1 LNSAQLEF
9 MVDSSSADKPDPAGT
24 HESSETPAR
33 NVQLAMQPWP
43 DKPFKKC
50 LDPFNQTITFTK
62 CFHQAASGVAGEF
75 LAERE
80 AQRGK
85 SSLPVCL
92 WKC

>member
-1 LNSAQLEF
+1 
-9 MVDSSSADKPDPAGT
+9 MVDSCTGDKPGPAGM

-33 NVQLAMQPWP
+33 NVQPTTEAWP
-43 DKPFKKC
+43 SKPFAKC
-50 LDPFNQTITFTK
+50 LDPLNQSIDFTK

-80 AQRGK
+80 AHRGK
-85 SSLPVCL
+85 SSVPVCL